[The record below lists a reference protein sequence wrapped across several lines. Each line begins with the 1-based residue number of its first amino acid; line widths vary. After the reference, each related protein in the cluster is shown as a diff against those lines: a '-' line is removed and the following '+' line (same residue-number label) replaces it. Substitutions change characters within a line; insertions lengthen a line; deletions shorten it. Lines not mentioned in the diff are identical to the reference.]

1 MAGGGRGWD
10 RWIPAE
16 VHTRVGRLMKPVGSF
31 GHDPWGY
38 DTAAVKR
45 VLAIVSWLYD
55 HYFRVETFGLERIP
69 PIGRLLVVPNH
80 SGALPLDAVLLA
92 CAMMRNDAAPR
103 APRAVM
109 HRSVPTLP
117 WLGRLLSGIG
127 GVTGDSI
134 NCAKLFAHEE
144 AVMVFPEGDR
154 AGEKRYRERY
164 ALQAFDNRF
173 VHLAIQHRVP
183 VLPVGIVGCEDALPA
198 LLDFS
203 VLARRLGRRR
213 LALPPPLPL
222 PARVVISVGEPLCFP
237 EQLQTDAA
245 IAAAVVQVR
254 ERIAEL
260 VQQGLAHRQ
269 GVYR

>member
-1 MAGGGRGWD
+1 MTGGVRGWD

-16 VHTRVGRLMKPVGSF
+16 VHTRVGRLVKPVGSF
-31 GHDPWGY
+31 GYDPWGY

-55 HYFRVETFGLERIP
+55 HYFHVETLGLERVP
-69 PIGRLLVVPNH
+69 AAGRLLIVPNH

-109 HRSVPTLP
+109 GRSVPTLP

-127 GVTGDSI
+127 GVTGDSL
-134 NCAKLFAHEE
+134 NCAKLFAFEE
-144 AVMVFPEGDR
+144 AVMVFPEGLR

-164 ALQAFDNRF
+164 ALQAFDSRF

-198 LLDFS
+198 LLD
-203 VLARRLGRRR
+203 LRWPGRRRRR

-222 PARVVISVGEPLCFP
+222 PARIVISVGEPLCFP
-237 EQLQTDAA
+237 EQLQSEAA

-254 ERIAEL
+254 ERIAAL
-260 VQQGLAHRQ
+260 VQQGLAQRR